1 MEKKR
6 ISKQETIGIKVR
18 LKEHHMRDFGEYK
31 INLAGESRAKG
42 GKGREKKREKRYKDE
57 RREGFG
63 GVYLAFSRAF
73 FPQ

>member
-42 GKGREKKREKRYKDE
+42 GKKRERDKEETRGF
-57 RREGFG
+57 RRG
-63 GVYLAFSRAF
+63 YLAFSRAF